1 MFTKLKAIVS
11 GDKFQSN
18 FSKSLQTLIFL
29 GSIFLFTCLLVNTI
43 NLKKNTDNLFEITN
57 LYQNAEDEAF
67 VFNTTSDYMTS
78 EAHYFVTMGN
88 LENLQNYFIEVK
100 DTKRREESMR
110 KITENVQISCTQYIE
125 RMMELSRILE
135 QYEVYAFRLV
145 CDAYKINDKDLPEEM
160 KNVVLNEIDQELDKR
175 AKLEKALKLLFAEN
189 YQVLKMEMKQQL
201 LDFYDT
207 VLSDLNS
214 SNIYYEDKIRSMT
227 VHEIVYIV
235 ALFLVLFL
243 FFCISGLVGSSHRLL
258 LKINRTDTLTGVF
271 NREAFNKAKYDYS
284 RLNKELCFVMIDVD
298 HFKEIN
304 DTFGHDIGDRVLKEI
319 TRVITEKFREEDAIY
334 RIGGDEFVMILNEW
348 KSDKEELL
356 LKKWNEINEI
366 LHEGSKEV
374 PPTTVSVGIA
384 FSHTGYS
391 ERLQKHA
398 DIALYLAKGAGRACA
413 RIYQSAN

>member
-1 MFTKLKAIVS
+1 MFDKLKAIVS

-18 FSKSLQTLIFL
+18 FSKLLQTLIFL
-29 GSIFLFTCLLVNTI
+29 GSIILFALLLVNTI
-43 NLKKNTDNLFEITN
+43 SLKKNTDKLFEITN
-57 LYQNAEDEAF
+57 LYQNAQDEAF

-110 KITENVQISCTQYIE
+110 KITENVQISCGHYIE
-125 RMMELSRILE
+125 KMMELSRILE
-135 QYEVYAFRLV
+135 EYEVYAFRLV
-145 CDAYKINDKDLPEEM
+145 CDAYRISDEVLPEEM
-160 KNVVLNEIDQELDKR
+160 RNVVLNEIDQELDRK
-175 AKLEKALKLLFAEN
+175 AKLEKALKLIFAEN

-207 VLSDLNS
+207 VLSDLNG
-214 SNIYYEDKIRSMT
+214 SNIFYEDKIRSMT

-258 LKINRTDTLTGVF
+258 IKINRTDTLTGVF

-284 RLNKELCFVMIDVD
+284 RLKKDICFLMIDVD

-304 DTFGHDIGDRVLKEI
+304 DTYGHDIGDNVLKKI
-319 TRVITEKFREEDAIY
+319 TGVISEKFREGDAIF
-334 RIGGDEFVMILNEW
+334 RIGGDEFVMILNDW
-348 KSDKEELL
+348 KDDQEELL
-356 LKKWNEINEI
+356 LKKWNEINEL
-366 LHEGSKEV
+366 LHKGSEGV
-374 PPTTVSVGIA
+374 PPTSVSVGIA
-384 FSHTGYS
+384 FSSTGYS